1 MEAVDKI
8 SVGVSKEK
16 AGQNTQ
22 EAITENADGM
32 KVSLGEK
39 ICYGVGDIGANLVWT
54 TVASFLTIY
63 CTDVAGIAAGV
74 VGTLML
80 IARLFDGV
88 SDLFMGII
96 IDKTN
101 TRWGKARPWVLWS
114 APPLVISL
122 IMIFTVPDLGANGKA
137 IYLLLVYIFLAAV
150 CFTASNLSY
159 NTMLSL
165 VTTEQH
171 DRNVMNTI
179 RFEFTMIAQL
189 VINVITIP
197 LVHFLGNGQRG
208 WTCMSI
214 VYAIVALGMFITTFA
229 GTKERYKPIKKETTA
244 KKKTHP
250 LKTIKILCRNKYF
263 ILITLAFAVIYT
275 SLGLT
280 GGSRIY
286 YAKYVFTKRFG
297 KIKALFVGFLF
308 YAAGLVLE
316 IAGPVNLPMIYTG
329 LVLQGIGH
337 AALYSCL
344 FAIVGDVVDYSEWKD
359 GIREEGITYSVTSFG
374 QKIGTGLGTAA
385 LGWILAAGHYD
396 GTAAVQSASAI
407 FAIKGLFLYLP
418 LVITVIV
425 LIIWYLFMGIDKIY
439 PTVRKELDERREKAE

>member
-1 MEAVDKI
+1 MDSDIVGSEQKRGGIKMEAVDKI

-137 IYLLLVYIFLAAV
+137 IYLLLVYIFLAAGY
-150 CFTASNLSY
+150 ALQHLILSY
-159 NTMLSL
+159 NTSLSL
-165 VTTEQH
+165 VIPQSSTTE
-171 DRNVMNTI
+171 
-179 RFEFTMIAQL
+179 
-189 VINVITIP
+189 
-197 LVHFLGNGQRG
+197 
-208 WTCMSI
+208 MS
-214 VYAIVALGMFITTFA
+214 
-229 GTKERYKPIKKETTA
+229 
-244 KKKTHP
+244 
-250 LKTIKILCRNKYF
+250 
-263 ILITLAFAVIYT
+263 
-275 SLGLT
+275 
-280 GGSRIY
+280 
-286 YAKYVFTKRFG
+286 
-297 KIKALFVGFLF
+297 
-308 YAAGLVLE
+308 
-316 IAGPVNLPMIYTG
+316 
-329 LVLQGIGH
+329 
-337 AALYSCL
+337 
-344 FAIVGDVVDYSEWKD
+344 
-359 GIREEGITYSVTSFG
+359 
-374 QKIGTGLGTAA
+374 
-385 LGWILAAGHYD
+385 
-396 GTAAVQSASAI
+396 
-407 FAIKGLFLYLP
+407 
-418 LVITVIV
+418 
-425 LIIWYLFMGIDKIY
+425 
-439 PTVRKELDERREKAE
+439 